1 MDHVLVEAG
10 YFDQAYRCIYQRIV
24 DQGLEIKRES
34 WAGLLLFSVAS
45 GSCDFLMQ
53 HQWIWRRYLQL
64 EEPKIEEGEPFFQQF
79 ELTIIH
85 QGFCF
90 SMLISERS

>member
-1 MDHVLVEAG
+1 MDRVLVEVD
-10 YFDQAYRCIYQRIV
+10 YLNQAYRCIYQCMV
-24 DQGLEIKRES
+24 DQGSEIKRES
-34 WAGLLLFSVAS
+34 WAGLSLFSVVS

-64 EEPKIEEGEPFFQQF
+64 EEPKIVEGEPFFQLF
-79 ELTIIH
+79 ELTVTH